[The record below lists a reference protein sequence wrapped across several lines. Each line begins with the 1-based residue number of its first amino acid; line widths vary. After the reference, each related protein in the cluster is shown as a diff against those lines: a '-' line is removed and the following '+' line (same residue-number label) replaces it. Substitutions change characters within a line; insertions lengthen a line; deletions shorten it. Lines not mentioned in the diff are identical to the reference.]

1 MITRFQG
8 GCYTASLLGGL
19 HVEGIKVWQGDFGKG
34 NASMVC
40 LVMEEGLRVEG
51 IETFQA
57 FSGKPNFDYTTIRTH
72 HMFRGMDLHP
82 PYINT

>member
-1 MITRFQG
+1 MEYSMITRFQG

-34 NASMVC
+34 NASVVF
-40 LVMEEGLRVEG
+40 LVLEGGLRVEG

-57 FSGKPNFDYTTIRTH
+57 FSGKPNFD
-72 HMFRGMDLHP
+72 DL
-82 PYINT
+82 

>member
-1 MITRFQG
+1 MSK
-8 GCYTASLLGGL
+8 AS
-19 HVEGIKVWQGDFGKG
+19 KFGKEILAKG

-57 FSGKPNFDYTTIRTH
+57 FSGKLNFD
-72 HMFRGMDLHP
+72 DL
-82 PYINT
+82 